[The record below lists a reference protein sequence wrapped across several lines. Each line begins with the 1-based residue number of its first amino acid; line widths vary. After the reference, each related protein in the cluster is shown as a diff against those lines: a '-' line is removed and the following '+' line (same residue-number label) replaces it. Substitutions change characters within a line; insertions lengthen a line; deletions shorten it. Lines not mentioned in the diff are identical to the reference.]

1 MTWCLYF
8 LTKHPEVQEK
18 VYQEIEEV
26 LGDEDIKP
34 MVSSELKSVT
44 QVYFE
49 VPLLIHVSVETCYTY
64 GHFDLPWRN
73 DHTFSRF
80 SHKETFEF
88 GWRLTL
94 WKFIPMGLKHECNKY
109 IDRTDKFFNIIICQ
123 NKTTKGLKSRVV
135 QRWFDYKRQNLA
147 VTGQN

>member
-44 QVYFE
+44 YLFWSSTFNSCFSGI
-49 VPLLIHVSVETCYTY
+49 PLYIWPLWFVLTKWSYIFSY
-64 GHFDLPWRN
+64 GNIWIWL
-73 DHTFSRF
+73 
-80 SHKETFEF
+80 KA
-88 GWRLTL
+88 TL
-94 WKFIPMGLKHECNKY
+94 WKFIPMGLKHEYNKY

-123 NKTTKGLKSRVV
+123 NKKTKGLKSRVV
-135 QRWFDYKRQNLA
+135 QKWFDYKRQNLA

>member
-64 GHFDLPWRN
+64 GHFDLP
-73 DHTFSRF
+73 
-80 SHKETFEF
+80 
-88 GWRLTL
+88 
-94 WKFIPMGLKHECNKY
+94 
-109 IDRTDKFFNIIICQ
+109 
-123 NKTTKGLKSRVV
+123 
-135 QRWFDYKRQNLA
+135 
-147 VTGQN
+147 

>member
-44 QVYFE
+44 QVLF
-49 VPLLIHVSVETCYTY
+49 
-64 GHFDLPWRN
+64 
-73 DHTFSRF
+73 
-80 SHKETFEF
+80 
-88 GWRLTL
+88 
-94 WKFIPMGLKHECNKY
+94 
-109 IDRTDKFFNIIICQ
+109 
-123 NKTTKGLKSRVV
+123 
-135 QRWFDYKRQNLA
+135 
-147 VTGQN
+147 

>member
-44 QVYFE
+44 QFYFE
-49 VPLLIHVSVETCYTY
+49 APLLIHVSVETHYTY
-64 GHFDLPWRN
+64 GHFDLP
-73 DHTFSRF
+73 
-80 SHKETFEF
+80 
-88 GWRLTL
+88 
-94 WKFIPMGLKHECNKY
+94 
-109 IDRTDKFFNIIICQ
+109 
-123 NKTTKGLKSRVV
+123 
-135 QRWFDYKRQNLA
+135 
-147 VTGQN
+147 